1 MADFL
6 KGLAQG
12 LQGGAQIGLQAAQLR
27 GNLEAQRQ
35 KNALAAQQQA
45 AEVLGKFA
53 DVLKDAPD
61 AQVPVLTKNMLSW
74 YSQTRG
80 VPISKEVMN
89 MFNSDP
95 KGMTAMLMN
104 SQGEGQMTLQDMD
117 KALSDPMAF
126 IGLTDAYNK
135 RLKSNQA
142 EAATAEGMGGP
153 APTRENS
160 TGFAPGQ
167 TPAQDGM
174 GGMPASAP
182 AGQPTLGNLSG
193 LQAAITR
200 TQQAMATPG
209 LGKEQMTALQ
219 HRADTLQKQL
229 ELSLNNALI
238 STAGQLGVD
247 YQNASPQL
255 KALVQQQVFNNA
267 GLQAEATARG
277 SAMGGL
283 INRETAADTGLN
295 PLSTVG
301 EARGAQGMGGGQTR
315 LPTTAELGDFATM
328 RAQTGERMK
337 EYRVASTAAEKMDPQ
352 LDQLSALLDAG
363 TKTGLTEPM
372 AVKIKRLAGSVLG
385 QDFKDVD
392 KQVLLQQ
399 VADSMSFSFLQQ
411 IGGNDSNQDR
421 EYARS
426 IVASLGNNP
435 NANKAMV
442 DFMKITNARTKER
455 EIQHGKFVKV
465 CGMDGRKC
473 SVDFPEYW
481 DDYKNSHSQR
491 DKYDAV
497 IKKYGLATG
506 APAANQVAGAA
517 SLPTPAV
524 RSGAGASVADFSAPP
539 PELPGLPTTLP
550 NSTLPVI
557 EGQGGAAYVSPRGI
571 RPKF

>member
-1 MADFL
+1 MADFW
-6 KGLAQG
+6 GGFAQG
-12 LQGGAQIGLQAAQLR
+12 LQGGAGIGLQAAQLR

-35 KNALAAQQQA
+35 KQALAAQQQA

-61 AQVPVLTKNMLSW
+61 EQVPILTKNMLNW

-80 VPISKEVMN
+80 IPISKEVMN
-89 MFNSDP
+89 IINSDP

-104 SQGEGQMTLQDMD
+104 SQGENGMTMQDMD
-117 KALSDPMAF
+117 KAFSDPMVF

-135 RLKSNQA
+135 RNKAKNA

-153 APTRENS
+153 AVTQATS
-160 TGFAPGQ
+160 TGFPQGTPLPTGTPQLGAAPQ
-167 TPAQDGM
+167 
-174 GGMPASAP
+174 
-182 AGQPTLGNLSG
+182 AGLGNLQG

-209 LGKEQMTALQ
+209 LGREQLSALQ
-219 HRADTLQKQL
+219 NRADNLQKQL
-229 ELSLNNALI
+229 ELSLNNETLR
-238 STAGQLGVD
+238 TAGQLGID
-247 YQNASPQL
+247 YQNATPQVR
-255 KALVQQQVFNNA
+255 ALVQQQVFNNA
-267 GLQAEATARG
+267 GIQAQATASG
-277 SAMGGL
+277 QALGGL

-301 EARGAQGMGGGQTR
+301 EARGAQGMGAGQTR
-315 LPTTAELGDFATM
+315 LPTTAELGDLATM
-328 RAQTGERMK
+328 RTATQERMK
-337 EYRVASTAAEKMDPQ
+337 EYRQASVSAEKIDPQ

-363 TKTGLTEPM
+363 AKTGVTEPM
-372 AVKIKRLAGSVLG
+372 AVKIKQLVGSITG
-385 QDFKDVD
+385 QDFSGVGN
-392 KQVLLQQ
+392 QVLLQK
-399 VADSMSFSFLQQ
+399 VANSLSFPFLQQ
-411 IGGNDSNQDR
+411 IGGNDSNSDR
-421 EYARS
+421 TFATS
-426 IVASLGNNP
+426 IVASLGDLP
-435 NANKAMV
+435 VANKVMV
-442 DFMKITNARTKER
+442 DFMKIANARTKER
-455 EIQHGKFVKV
+455 EVQHGKFVKV

-473 SVDFPEYW
+473 SVDFSEYW

-491 DKYDAV
+491 DKYDSV
-497 IKKYGLATG
+497 LKKYGLAVG
-506 APAANQVAGAA
+506 APAANQAAGA
-517 SLPTPAV
+517 PPVPAAPV